1 MRDHLSDT
9 TTYKSLTTSEIDR
22 YSSDITK
29 NILGWLKKLHKTLTK
44 MERAFLHKKLKS
56 NQSPY
61 ARFYLTLKAHK
72 LKPGQTVDQLKSRPI
87 VSCPGSLLHGL
98 GVCVDRKLQGV
109 AQRTVSYF
117 KNTLELKK
125 ELLKLNLPRNAR
137 LSTADAVSMYTN
149 IPTDTALNL
158 IGNYLNQYQRNKEG
172 TLSKSR
178 RTRRLEEKQIKLT
191 ERSNKTKESL
201 KKRSRQQPWRK
212 KQTKPRKPTTSRRKK
227 QQFQAKKHKQTSTV
241 VTKQITKESTQ
252 LFWQE
257 KTAKEATAKKL
268 TAQFGFVGDPTLSK

>member
-1 MRDHLSDT
+1 
-9 TTYKSLTTSEIDR
+9 
-22 YSSDITK
+22 
-29 NILGWLKKLHKTLTK
+29 
-44 MERAFLHKKLKS
+44 
-56 NQSPY
+56 
-61 ARFYLTLKAHK
+61 
-72 LKPGQTVDQLKSRPI
+72 
-87 VSCPGSLLHGL
+87 
-98 GVCVDRKLQGV
+98 
-109 AQRTVSYF
+109 
-117 KNTLELKK
+117 
-125 ELLKLNLPRNAR
+125 
-137 LSTADAVSMYTN
+137 MYTN

-212 KQTKPRKPTTSRRKK
+212 KQTKPRKPRTSRGKK
-227 QQFQAKKHKQTSTV
+227 QRFQAKKHKQTSTV